1 MLEID
6 GSFGEGGGQIL
17 RSSLALSLLTGKPFH
32 LRKIRANRKPK
43 AGLRPQHLASV
54 RAAATIGNAKL
65 RGASVGSSDLT
76 FEPCEVVAGKYHFP
90 IGTAGA
96 TALVLHT
103 VYLPL
108 ALADGPSELALEGGT
123 HNEKAP
129 SYHFLETTWRA
140 YMARLGLN
148 VSLEMKRPGFYPRG
162 GGLIIVHIQPWTIR
176 KPLTLTGPVSLNQA
190 SVLSATAG
198 LPAHVNNRQAR
209 RATVRLRDAGIEP
222 DVSTEQWQ
230 GGPGSVLTI
239 TWAGPVPTLFTGLGA
254 RGKPAEAVA
263 DEAAHEALAHRDTG
277 MPVDSHSADQLL
289 LPLAV
294 AGGQSEYHVSEVTRH
309 LTTNSAVIQLFLN
322 REISIDGAEGE
333 TGVVRVVG
341 RAL

>member
-17 RSSLALSLLTGKPFH
+17 RSSLALSLMTGKPFH

-54 RAAATIGNAKL
+54 RAAAQIGNAKVT
-65 RGASVGSSDLT
+65 GDSVGSSDLT
-76 FEPCEVVAGKYHFP
+76 FKPGPVAAGKYHYP

-108 ALADGPSELALEGGT
+108 ALADGPSEVVLEGGT
-123 HNEKAP
+123 HNDKAP
-129 SYHFLETTWRA
+129 CYHFLQTTWLA
-140 YMARLGLN
+140 YLARLGLM
-148 VSLEMKRPGFYPRG
+148 VSVEMKRPGFYPRG
-162 GGLIIVHIQPWTIR
+162 GGLLIAHIQPWTIR
-176 KPLTLTGPVSLNQA
+176 KPLTLTGPVSLEKA
-190 SVLSATAG
+190 GILSATAG

-222 DVSTEQWQ
+222 AIASEEWD
-230 GGPGSVLTI
+230 GGPGSMLAI
-239 TWAGPVPTLFTGLGA
+239 TWPGPVPTLFFGLGA

-263 DEAAHEALAHRDTG
+263 DEAADEALAYRETG
-277 MPVDSHSADQLL
+277 MPVDPHSADQLL
-289 LPLAV
+289 LPLAL
-294 AGGQSEYHVSEVTRH
+294 AEGESEYHVSVVTRH
-309 LTTNSAVIQLFLN
+309 LTTNAAVLQLFLN
-322 REISIDGAEGE
+322 REITIDGAEGS
-333 TGVVRVVG
+333 TGVVRVSG

>member
-1 MLEID
+1 MIEID

-54 RAAATIGNAKL
+54 RAAARIGNAKIT
-65 RGASVGSSDLT
+65 GDSVGASDLT
-76 FEPCEVVAGKYHFP
+76 FRPGAVAAGKYHFP

-108 ALADGPSELALEGGT
+108 ALANGPSEITLEGGT

-129 SYHFLETTWRA
+129 CFHFLRTTWRA
-140 YMARLGLN
+140 YMARMGMT

-162 GGLIIVHIQPWTIR
+162 GGQIAAHIQPWTTR
-176 KPLTLTGPVSLNQA
+176 KPLRLIDPINPTAATI
-190 SVLSATAG
+190 LSATAG
-198 LPAHVNNRQAR
+198 LPEHVSNRQAR
-209 RATVRLRDAGIEP
+209 RATVRLRDSGIEP
-222 DVSTEQWQ
+222 YVETEEWD
-230 GGPGSVLTI
+230 GGPGCMLAI
-239 TWAGPVPTLFTGLGA
+239 TWPGPVPTLFFGLGA

-263 DEAAHEALAHRDTG
+263 DEAADEALAHRDRG
-277 MPVDSHSADQLL
+277 GPVDPHSADQLL

-294 AGGQSEYHVSEVTRH
+294 ADGESEYHVSEVTRH
-309 LTTNSAVIQLFLN
+309 LTTNAAVIQLFLD
-322 REISIDGAEGE
+322 RKITIEGE
-333 TGVVRVVG
+333 EGATGVVRVSG